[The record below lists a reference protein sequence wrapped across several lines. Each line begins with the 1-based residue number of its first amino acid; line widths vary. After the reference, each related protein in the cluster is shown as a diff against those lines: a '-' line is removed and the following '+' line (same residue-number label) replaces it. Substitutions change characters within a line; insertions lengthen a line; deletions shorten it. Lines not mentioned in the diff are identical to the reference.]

1 LVEILTKIS
10 YNKLNKEKN
19 MSKDWQRGSGYVDAP
34 KIEKCLG
41 VGKDGYQTGGITIE
55 ATNPNESQTVQVR
68 GTKRMR
74 ADKKPVKA
82 TWY

>member
-1 LVEILTKIS
+1 MD
-10 YNKLNKEKN
+10 KN
-19 MSKDWQRGSGYVDAP
+19 WQKGSGFVKEP
-34 KIEKCLG
+34 KITKELG
-41 VGKDGYQTGGITIE
+41 VGKDGYQTGGVTIE
-55 ATNPNESQTVQVR
+55 ATNPTESQTITVK